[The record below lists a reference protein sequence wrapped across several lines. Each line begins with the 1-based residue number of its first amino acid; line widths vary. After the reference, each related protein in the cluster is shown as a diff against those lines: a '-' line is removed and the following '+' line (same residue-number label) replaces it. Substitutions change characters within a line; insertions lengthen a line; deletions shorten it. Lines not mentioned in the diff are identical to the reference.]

1 MPHKA
6 LADAWAADRAALG
19 CWITTES
26 DWAVEALGQSGFDY
40 VLIDCQHSLIAEA
53 VAGRM
58 LTALAAT
65 PAAGVVR
72 VSKNDPALIG
82 RVLDAG
88 ADGVVVPMV
97 NSAEEAAAAV
107 AACRYAPGGVRSFG
121 PFRAGLGF
129 DIAALQERVSCF
141 VMIETAKAVA
151 NAAEICAVPGLAGV
165 FVGPA
170 DLAIDMG
177 IPVMS
182 IFGGTRPAAWVEAIA
197 TARKSA
203 LAAGIVAG
211 IPAFSPADAVRYAGE
226 GFRFI
231 TIGADRGFIRERAS
245 QVVKDFRKSTCSG
258 S

>member
-6 LADAWAADRAALG
+6 LADAWTAGRAALG

-53 VAGRM
+53 AAGRM

-88 ADGVVVPMV
+88 PMV

-203 LAAGIVAG
+203 LTAGIVAG
-211 IPAFSPADAVRYAGE
+211 IAAFSAADAVRYAGE

-231 TIGADRGFIRERAS
+231 AIGADRGFIRERAS
-245 QVVKDFRKSTCSG
+245 QVVKDFRKSTGSG